1 MSVLG
6 VFTSRVRGFRVLD
19 LAFLGLV
26 PVLALSLY
34 TFKTFAGRER
44 SNIADV
50 EAQIRDETRQVLLL
64 RAQIAHLESPDRLEK
79 LATQVGKQAP
89 VAARQEVAP
98 DALGKLVAAPTAAK
112 AAPSNEAAAN
122 AAPAEAG
129 Q

>member
-6 VFTSRVRGFRVLD
+6 VFTRRVRGSRVLD

-44 SNIADV
+44 SDIADV
-50 EAQIRDETRQVLLL
+50 ETQIRDETRQVLLL

-79 LATQVGKQAP
+79 LATQVKQAP
-89 VAARQEVAP
+89 VAAKQEVAP
-98 DALGKLVAAPTAAK
+98 DALGKLAAAPQ
-112 AAPSNEAAAN
+112 AAPSNAAAN
-122 AAPAEAG
+122 AAPAETG
-129 Q
+129 R

>member
-6 VFTSRVRGFRVLD
+6 VFTRRVRGFRVLD

-44 SNIADV
+44 SDIADV
-50 EAQIRDETRQVLLL
+50 ETQIRDEGRQVLLL

-79 LATQVGKQAP
+79 LATQLGKQAP
-89 VAARQEVAP
+89 VAAKQEVTP
-98 DALGKLVAAPTAAK
+98 DALGKLVAAPPQ
-112 AAPSNEAAAN
+112 AAPSNDAAAR
-122 AAPAEAG
+122 AAPAETG